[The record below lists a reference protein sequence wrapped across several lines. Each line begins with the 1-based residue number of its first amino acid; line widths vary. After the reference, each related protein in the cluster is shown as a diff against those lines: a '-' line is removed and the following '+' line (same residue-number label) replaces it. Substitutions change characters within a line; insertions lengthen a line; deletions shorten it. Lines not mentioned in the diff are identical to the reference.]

1 MDYVMVPVPEELAD
15 KVLAYVS
22 WKDAQAKAE
31 PAMTEGLDAAAAAE
45 VLARVFARLDDAS
58 RSLLA
63 VAADSALAGE
73 ELTIPEAARRADV
86 TAREAIGILLE
97 VNGIVVNEG
106 GPPLAFSGRDVGSS
120 APGSPWDSHVI
131 VVSGAIAR
139 PLADMARAP
148 APG

>member
-1 MDYVMVPVPEELAD
+1 VDYVMVPVPEELAD
-15 KVLAYVS
+15 KVLTYVS

-31 PAMTEGLDAAAAAE
+31 PPMAEDLDAAATAE
-45 VLARVFARLDDAS
+45 VLARVFERRDEAS
-58 RSLLA
+58 RALLA
-63 VAADSALAGE
+63 VTADAALAGE
-73 ELTIPEAARRADV
+73 EITIPEAARRADV

-97 VNGIVVNEG
+97 VNGVVVNEG

-131 VVSGAIAR
+131 VVSAVIAG
-139 PLADMARAP
+139 PMADLARAH

>member
-1 MDYVMVPVPEELAD
+1 VDYVMVPVPEELAD

-31 PAMTEGLDAAAAAE
+31 PAMTEGLDAA

-58 RSLLA
+58 RALLA
-63 VAADSALAGE
+63 VAADAALAGE

-97 VNGIVVNEG
+97 VNGVVVNEG
-106 GPPLAFSGRDVGSS
+106 GPPLAFSGREVGSS

-131 VVSGAIAR
+131 VVSGAIAG
-139 PLADMARAP
+139 PLADLARAP